1 MKKLIVATF
10 AVIAFLVIF
19 GGNVSA
25 YHDDNCFFS
34 HYDRYGRPHYRCYPY
49 NPPPIYVPPPPV
61 YYPPPYYPYNPPVYV
76 PPPPVYYPP
85 PYYPYYPYPRSLL
98 GELLDEF
105 VYPRH
110 HRHRHY

>member
-61 YYPPPYYPYNPPVYV
+61 YYPPPYYPY
-76 PPPPVYYPP
+76 
-85 PYYPYYPYPRSLL
+85 YPYPRSLL